1 MWPKKCTRSS
11 LRVGFGGAQ
20 ISVVSLPKL
29 EALAYFPNE
38 TSTPIK
44 VDVLLSGLNFFSR
57 DIRNATNQN
66 APAKTTSNTWQMLHR
81 RSDYGNSSTS
91 ASHSSW
97 LQQMPR
103 IHVQGEIVVQTH
115 WSRKKILKE
124 HINCSSSA
132 VLRTSLHLVE
142 NSGGFQ
148 RSRQHNQVRIRCQ
161 WQHRNHPQTN
171 QARETVAH

>member
-66 APAKTTSNTWQMLHR
+66 APA
-81 RSDYGNSSTS
+81 
-91 ASHSSW
+91 
-97 LQQMPR
+97 
-103 IHVQGEIVVQTH
+103 
-115 WSRKKILKE
+115 
-124 HINCSSSA
+124 
-132 VLRTSLHLVE
+132 
-142 NSGGFQ
+142 
-148 RSRQHNQVRIRCQ
+148 
-161 WQHRNHPQTN
+161 
-171 QARETVAH
+171 